1 MVTNL
6 PAEAKAKWLKYMD
19 AKTTEEKIKALQ
31 EFLSAVPKHKGTENL
46 VYWAKRRLAELK
58 EEAQLERKKSSSL
71 GKGLQFFIEKEGAGQ
86 VVLIGNNELRNKLMK
101 ILTNVRSDP
110 KELPIPGMMQYQD
123 VKIQLVNPP
132 PLIFEARALV
142 GRILGLIKNADSL
155 LIVVNGK
162 EEFNNIKDF
171 LENNGVYLKKPK
183 GKVII
188 DRSRYG
194 NSGIRIVVLGK
205 LVNTSEVE
213 VKNYLES
220 FGIKSALV
228 KILGEVTLDDIEK
241 EVFETAFYKQAVV
254 TTNEA
259 FSVDEDAITVVRLS
273 EIEKL
278 KEAIFKSLDVIRVYT
293 KEPGEK
299 PTLEPL
305 TVKRGTTVIEV
316 ARKLHNDLA
325 ENFKYARV
333 WGKSVKFQGQ
343 KVGADY
349 VLEDGD
355 IVEIHAR

>member
-58 EEAQLERKKSSSL
+58 EEAQLEKKKSSSL

-86 VVLIGNNELRNKLMK
+86 VVLLGNNELRNKLMR
-101 ILTNVRSDP
+101 ILTNVKNDP
-110 KELPIPGMMQYQD
+110 KELPIPGMMEYQD
-123 VKIQLVNPP
+123 IKIQLVNPP
-132 PLIFEARALV
+132 PLIFEAKALV
-142 GRILGLIKNADSL
+142 GKVLGLVKNADSL
-155 LIVVNGK
+155 LIVVK
-162 EEFNNIKDF
+162 DREEFFNIRDF
-171 LENNGVYLKKPK
+171 LENNGIYLKKPK

-194 NSGIRIVVLGK
+194 NSGIRIVLLGK
-205 LVNTSEVE
+205 LIGTNESE

-220 FGIKSALV
+220 FGIKNALV

-241 EVFETAFYKQAVV
+241 EVFETAFYKQAIIATQEPFSLPDIVV
-254 TTNEA
+254 VSLFDIN
-259 FSVDEDAITVVRLS
+259 
-273 EIEKL
+273 KL
-278 KEAIFKSLDVIRVYT
+278 KEAIFRSLDIIRVYT

-299 PTLEPL
+299 PTSEPL
-305 TVKRGTTVIEV
+305 TLKRGSTVIDV

-355 IVEIHAR
+355 IVEIHVK

>member
-46 VYWAKRRLAELK
+46 VYWAKRRLAELR
-58 EEAQLERKKSSSL
+58 EEAELERRKTTSL
-71 GKGLQFFIEKEGAGQ
+71 GKGLQFFIVKEGAGQ
-86 VVLIGNNELRNKLMK
+86 IVLIGNNELKNKLMRT
-101 ILTNVRSDP
+101 LTNVKTDP
-110 KELPIPGMMQYQD
+110 KDLPIPGMMQYKD

-132 PLIFEARALV
+132 PIIFEAKALV
-142 GRILGLIKNADSL
+142 GKIIGLVKNADSL
-155 LIVVNGK
+155 LIVVRNK
-162 EEFNNIKDF
+162 EEFVNIKNF
-171 LENNGVYLKKPK
+171 LENNGVYLKKPR

-194 NSGIRIVVLGK
+194 KEGIRIVVLGK
-205 LVNTSEVE
+205 LIGTNENE
-213 VKNYLES
+213 IRNYLES

-228 KILGEVTLDDIEK
+228 KIIGEVSLDDIEK
-241 EVFETAFYKQAVV
+241 EVFETAIYKVGVIATVEPFELPEFPVV
-254 TTNEA
+254 
-259 FSVDEDAITVVRLS
+259 SIDD
-273 EIEKL
+273 IERL
-278 KEAIFKSLDVIRVYT
+278 KEEMFKSLDIIRVYT

-299 PTLEPL
+299 PTSEPL

-316 ARKLHNDLA
+316 ARKLHNELA

-333 WGKSVKFQGQ
+333 WGKSVKFPGQ
-343 KVGADY
+343 KVGPDY

-355 IVEIHAR
+355 IIEIHTK

>member
-58 EEAQLERKKSSSL
+58 EEAQLEKKKSSSL

-86 VVLIGNNELRNKLMK
+86 VVLLGNNELRNKLMR
-101 ILTNVRSDP
+101 ILTNVKNDP
-110 KELPIPGMMQYQD
+110 KELPIPGMMEYQD
-123 VKIQLVNPP
+123 IKIQLVNPP
-132 PLIFEARALV
+132 PLIFEAKALV
-142 GRILGLIKNADSL
+142 GKVLGLVKNADSL
-155 LIVVNGK
+155 LIVVK
-162 EEFNNIKDF
+162 DREEFFNIRDF
-171 LENNGVYLKKPK
+171 LENNGIYLKKPK

-194 NSGIRIVVLGK
+194 NSGIRIVLLGK
-205 LVNTSEVE
+205 LIGTNESE

-220 FGIKSALV
+220 FGIKNALV

-241 EVFETAFYKQAVV
+241 EVFETAFYKQAIIATQEPFSLSDIVV
-254 TTNEA
+254 VSLFDIN
-259 FSVDEDAITVVRLS
+259 
-273 EIEKL
+273 KL
-278 KEAIFKSLDVIRVYT
+278 KEAIFRSLDIIRVYT

-299 PTLEPL
+299 PTSEPL
-305 TVKRGTTVIEV
+305 ALKRGSTVIDV

-355 IVEIHAR
+355 IVEIHVK

>member
-58 EEAQLERKKSSSL
+58 EEAQLEKKKSSSL

-86 VVLIGNNELRNKLMK
+86 VVLLGNNELRNKLMK
-101 ILTNVRSDP
+101 ILTNVKNDP
-110 KELPIPGMMQYQD
+110 KELPVPGMMEYQD
-123 VKIQLVNPP
+123 IKIQLINPP

-142 GRILGLIKNADSL
+142 GKVLGLVKNADSL
-155 LIVVNGK
+155 LIVVK
-162 EEFNNIKDF
+162 DREEFFNIRDF
-171 LENNGVYLKKPK
+171 LENNGIYLKKPK

-194 NSGIRIVVLGK
+194 NSGIRIVLLGK
-205 LVNTSEVE
+205 LIGTNESE

-220 FGIKSALV
+220 FGIKNALV

-241 EVFETAFYKQAVV
+241 EVFETAFYKQAIIATQEPFSLSDIVV
-254 TTNEA
+254 VSL
-259 FSVDEDAITVVRLS
+259 FDID
-273 EIEKL
+273 KL
-278 KEAIFKSLDVIRVYT
+278 KEAIFRSLDIIRVYT

-299 PTLEPL
+299 PTSEPL
-305 TVKRGTTVIEV
+305 TLKRGSTVIDV

-355 IVEIHAR
+355 VVEIHVK

>member
-31 EFLSAVPKHKGTENL
+31 EFLSAIPKHKGTENL

-86 VVLIGNNELRNKLMK
+86 VVLVGNNELRNKLMK
-101 ILTNVRSDP
+101 ILTNVKSDP
-110 KELPIPGMMQYQD
+110 KELPVPGMMQYQD

-142 GRILGLIKNADSL
+142 GKILGLIKNADSL
-155 LIVVNGK
+155 LIVVKNK
-162 EEFNNIKDF
+162 EEFNSIREF

-188 DRSRYG
+188 DRTRYG
-194 NSGIRIVVLGK
+194 NSGIRVVVLGK
-205 LVNTSEVE
+205 LIDTSEVE
-213 VKNYLES
+213 VKKYLES

-228 KILGEVTLDDIEK
+228 KIFGEVTLDDIEK

-254 TTNEA
+254 ATQELFQVN
-259 FSVDEDAITVVRLS
+259 EDAVVIVNLTDL
-273 EIEKL
+273 EKIR
-278 KEAIFKSLDVIRVYT
+278 EAVFKSLDVIRVYT

-299 PTLEPL
+299 PTLDPL

-333 WGKSVKFQGQ
+333 WGRSVKFQGQ

-349 VLEDGD
+349 ILEDGD
-355 IVEIHAR
+355 IIEIHSK